1 MLGLGTFAGQAAAA
15 TVDVAIQF
23 QSFAPSSVDVLPG
36 DIVTWMNHGGRTHTV
51 TADDGQFDSGDLADG
66 AHFSLTFKTL
76 GAYLYHCTLHPRMTG
91 DVNVRRVTLEPV
103 VSRLVAPNSSVA
115 LAGRTADPAVPVRI
129 EQDSGAGFETVATV
143 SPRPDGDWSARVTAT
158 QTATLRAAS
167 GQDPSETRQL
177 RVIARTVRVHP
188 MRNRVAVRVTP
199 GAPHSRV
206 ALQLLL
212 SNRFGWWPVAHK
224 RLNGH
229 SQTTFEVK
237 GPVRARVALLD
248 RDGWTALAISRVVP
262 IHG

>member
-1 MLGLGTFAGQAAAA
+1 
-15 TVDVAIQF
+15 
-23 QSFAPSSVDVLPG
+23 
-36 DIVTWMNHGGRTHTV
+36 
-51 TADDGQFDSGDLADG
+51 
-66 AHFSLTFKTL
+66 
-76 GAYLYHCTLHPRMTG
+76 
-91 DVNVRRVTLEPV
+91 
-103 VSRLVAPNSSVA
+103 
-115 LAGRTADPAVPVRI
+115 
-129 EQDSGAGFETVATV
+129 
-143 SPRPDGDWSARVTAT
+143 
-158 QTATLRAAS
+158 
-167 GQDPSETRQL
+167 
-177 RVIARTVRVHP
+177 